1 VPARG
6 ACVSRP
12 CGPIDVVYWNTP
24 RAGVPA
30 ESPCTPYGTAWDTIR
45 RVAVAETRADGS
57 TPHDI
62 LRCGPPRYYWC
73 FPFDNRR
80 VKHWAE
86 HSNRKAELLHV
97 AMMLSL
103 QTALELM
110 EMREAADD
118 E

>member
-1 VPARG
+1 MFP
-6 ACVSRP
+6 
-12 CGPIDVVYWNTP
+12 
-24 RAGVPA
+24 
-30 ESPCTPYGTAWDTIR
+30 
-45 RVAVAETRADGS
+45 VAVPVEA
-57 TPHDI
+57 
-62 LRCGPPRYYWC
+62 
-73 FPFDNRR
+73 R